1 MKKILN
7 TLKFQD
13 YFYEQFSHEFRGEK
27 RAHSYL
33 GITFSLVINIF
44 CMFLLILNL
53 YQLFGRKD
61 PTTSYTKLDL
71 DLGYNLTLNSKDL
84 LFSLQLRD
92 KNHIPLKQYGNV
104 LTIKPIYEVMIKLS
118 NGTLINTQNE
128 LDIISCKQLKS
139 QYEKLNLLDDYETL
153 QIEDHYCF
161 KLNYNKISNEIKNL
175 CLNDVILGGQYGSDF
190 YGNLALYINHCNNE
204 SLNNNEKCLTNETIL
219 NLIEGAWLQFYYT
232 TASVNEN
239 NYNNPIK
246 RCLGSYYTKLNV
258 GLNKNIYT
266 YFIPLS
272 FVSKNNYVFNFEKSI
287 TFIKNDKTIADY
299 NIIEDNQN
307 EITYAL
313 IYVCS
318 GMNIEYYKRKYLKIQ
333 EIEATVS
340 GFFIVL
346 CVFANVLLYFPHLRY
361 LDIEIINLL
370 FDYKPLYITQVE
382 NNSKKKHHS
391 SNKLIINDKN
401 NSNSKSHLVIT
412 NKGITRIKTN
422 PHLNNNTNNNIK
434 NNTNSISIKYKN
446 LKNKIN
452 NNQNSNFYT
461 HIDIS
466 KITNRLSKKQK
477 FRNKENKINVTDII
491 IVYLCYCNNKFKN
504 SKKEM
509 NYLMKNKLKY
519 TDITENLKLFLEFE
533 KIKDIF
539 YKKEILHPLDFKNI
553 KKNLT
558 YNLKDLQKSLN
569 IIKNSQV
576 KFNLFD
582 DEIFEKNK
590 IKKKEKSHVGTKINI
605 QSILNSN
612 IIEKKLSNKSLN
624 FSIENE
630 IDNEKENILLKKEK

>member
-92 KNHIPLKQYGNV
+92 KNHIPLKSYGNV
-104 LTIKPIYEVMIKLS
+104 LTIKPIYEVMITLS
-118 NGTLINTQNE
+118 NGTLLNTENE
-128 LDIISCKQLKS
+128 LDIISCKDLKS
-139 QYEKLNLLDDYETL
+139 QYEKLNLLNDYETL
-153 QIEDHYCF
+153 QIENHYCF
-161 KLNYNKISNEIKNL
+161 KLNYNKLNQEIKNQFKD
-175 CLNDVILGGQYGSDF
+175 DVILGGQYASNF
-190 YGNLALYINHCNNE
+190 YGNLALYINHCSNE
-204 SLNNNEKCLTNETIL
+204 SLSEEDEKCLTNETIL

-246 RCLGSYYTKLNV
+246 RNIGSYYTKLNS

-266 YFIPLS
+266 YFNPLN

-299 NIIEDNQN
+299 NIINDNNQD

-333 EIEATVS
+333 EIGATVS

-346 CVFANVLLYFPHLRY
+346 CVFANILLYFPHLRY
-361 LDIEIINLL
+361 LDIEVINLL
-370 FDYKPLYITQVE
+370 FDYKPLYIAHVE
-382 NNSKKKHHS
+382 HVEDNQKKKMKTVTFK
-391 SNKLIINDKN
+391 KLTLKNKN
-401 NSNSKSHLVIT
+401 NSNSKNNLLEL
-412 NKGITRIKTN
+412 NKGVTHIKTN
-422 PHLNNNTNNNIK
+422 SLYNNKNNNSINI
-434 NNTNSISIKYKN
+434 NYNY
-446 LKNKIN
+446 NKSSNIN
-452 NNQNSNFYT
+452 
-461 HIDIS
+461 IDIS
-466 KITNRLSKKQK
+466 NLTNRLSKKQK
-477 FRNKENKINVTDII
+477 FIKNENKINVNDII
-491 IVYLCYCNNKFKN
+491 IVYLCYCNNKFNN

-509 NYLMKNKLKY
+509 MYLMKNKLKY
-519 TDITENLKLFLEFE
+519 TDITENLKLFLQFE

-539 YKKEILHPLDFKNI
+539 YKKELLHPLDFKDT
-553 KKNLT
+553 KKKLK
-558 YNLKDLQKSLN
+558 YNLKDLQIPLK
-569 IIKNSQV
+569 IIKKNTDIQCKNFSEIEEK
-576 KFNLFD
+576 KFK
-582 DEIFEKNK
+582 KN
-590 IKKKEKSHVGTKINI
+590 EKSHVGTKINI

-624 FSIENE
+624 YSIENE
-630 IDNEKENILLKKEK
+630 YENEREDYFLNKKEK